1 MPEIFLNRVFFLV
14 RAKTSKGAYFTMQKV
29 ILVCILP
36 TICSKVFFF
45 FGPLCLALLT
55 YVFIAGILLKTSFY
69 YLSLYLAKLSIA
81 APSKSSSNR

>member
-36 TICSKVFFF
+36 TICSKVFF
-45 FGPLCLALLT
+45 LLRSF
-55 YVFIAGILLKTSFY
+55 VFSYINICIHRGHIA
-69 YLSLYLAKLSIA
+69 
-81 APSKSSSNR
+81 